1 MFGDWK
7 GREEEAKEK
16 FEVNVISKYS
26 VVGLCCG
33 ANKKEYKRQGVNWVI
48 LRGGHR
54 YIYNRKD
61 AIIPTWP

>member
-1 MFGDWK
+1 MFGD
-7 GREEEAKEK
+7 G
-16 FEVNVISKYS
+16 KYS

-48 LRGGHR
+48 LRGGHK